1 MGFIVSVTVQV
12 FHNECRCNDGKTAMK
27 AFRRLVL
34 AKGEATA
41 ADAKQA
47 SLDTQHRLV

>member
-12 FHNECRCNDGKTAMK
+12 FQSVGVPDGETAMK
-27 AFRRLVL
+27 AFRCLVL

-47 SLDTQHRLV
+47 SVDTQHPWV